1 MLRQSVTAPT
11 CLDRTLEAGHVKD
24 AGNAGLNPK
33 GFILEVFL
41 IPAVLGI
48 LVVVEGDAVDSAV
61 VDVVAG
67 VVEVAKTITKLVK
80 SMVTIMMFTDV
91 LLQ

>member
-1 MLRQSVTAPT
+1 M
-11 CLDRTLEAGHVKD
+11 
-24 AGNAGLNPK
+24 NPK

-41 IPAVLGI
+41 LPAILGI

>member
-1 MLRQSVTAPT
+1 M
-11 CLDRTLEAGHVKD
+11 
-24 AGNAGLNPK
+24 
-33 GFILEVFL
+33 FL

>member
-1 MLRQSVTAPT
+1 MR
-11 CLDRTLEAGHVKD
+11 
-24 AGNAGLNPK
+24 PK
-33 GFILEVFL
+33 E
-41 IPAVLGI
+41 
-48 LVVVEGDAVDSAV
+48 EGEAVDSAV